1 MNICSIEAVAEGT
14 GRHPFWLQL
23 YVLRDRHFVADL
35 IERARAANCSALV
48 VTMDLQVFG
57 QRHKNSRNGLST
69 PPKMTLRNIIDMA
82 SRRRWWMG
90 MLRTRH
96 RQFGNIVGH
105 VKGVDRMGSLVEW
118 TAQQF
123 HPALSWSDVEW
134 IKKRWGGPLIVKGI
148 QDAKDARLVVESGAD
163 AVIVSNHG
171 GRQLDGAPSSI
182 SALPALLMQSAR
194 ALKSTGMAAFARD
207 RMC

>member
-1 MNICSIEAVAEGT
+1 
-14 GRHPFWLQL
+14 
-23 YVLRDRHFVADL
+23 
-35 IERARAANCSALV
+35 
-48 VTMDLQVFG
+48 
-57 QRHKNSRNGLST
+57 
-69 PPKMTLRNIIDMA
+69 
-82 SRRRWWMG
+82 

-105 VKGVDRMGSLVEW
+105 VKGVDSMDSLVEW

-123 HPALSWSDVEW
+123 DPALSWSDAKW
-134 IKKRWGGPLIVKGI
+134 IKKRLSGPLIVKGI
-148 QDAKDARLVVESGAD
+148 QDAEDARLAVESGAD

-194 ALKSTGMAAFARD
+194 ALKSTWMAAFARD